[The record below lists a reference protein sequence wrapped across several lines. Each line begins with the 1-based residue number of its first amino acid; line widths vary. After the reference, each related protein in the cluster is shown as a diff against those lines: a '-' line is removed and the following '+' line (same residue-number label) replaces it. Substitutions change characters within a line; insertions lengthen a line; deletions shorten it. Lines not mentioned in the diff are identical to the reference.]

1 LWEAPGRS
9 AHHPARRCAARR
21 GLAARPYLDESH
33 PVMLPSVTALAKL
46 IWVVLAALLIL
57 TYLASQTVM
66 SGPG

>member
-1 LWEAPGRS
+1 
-9 AHHPARRCAARR
+9 
-21 GLAARPYLDESH
+21 
-33 PVMLPSVTALAKL
+33 MLPSVTALAKL